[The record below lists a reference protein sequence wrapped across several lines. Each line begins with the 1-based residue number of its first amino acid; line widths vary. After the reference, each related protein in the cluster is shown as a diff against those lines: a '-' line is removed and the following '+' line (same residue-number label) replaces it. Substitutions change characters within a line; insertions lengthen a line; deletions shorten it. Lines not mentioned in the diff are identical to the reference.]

1 MEFKLNKP
9 NLTLE
14 ESNLDSDNSLPMDDD
29 GCDSKRP
36 HFTPAQSSSSG
47 EGRKTPADLARTR
60 KERRVKAS
68 REKERAL
75 EAEVWEAKEGCRVM
89 GVDMGNV
96 RALEALGVQVAK
108 DVDMILK
115 VANLKGAFVKGLK
128 NAAASISTAVEALK
142 ERTSSDEV
150 RKLLAENTRLRRDL
164 EDLVSGGG
172 IGQGSAHTRG
182 IWPGSGNSM
191 RNGQIGAVEGIL
203 AVLDRAHA

>member
-1 MEFKLNKP
+1 MVFKLNKP

-14 ESNLDSDNSLPMDDD
+14 ESDLDSDDSLPSD

-47 EGRKTPADLARTR
+47 EGRKTPADLVRTR

-75 EAEVWEAKEGCRVM
+75 EAVWEAEEGRRVM

-96 RALEALGVQVAK
+96 RTVEALGVQVAK

-150 RKLLAENTRLRRDL
+150 RKLQAEKTRLRRDL